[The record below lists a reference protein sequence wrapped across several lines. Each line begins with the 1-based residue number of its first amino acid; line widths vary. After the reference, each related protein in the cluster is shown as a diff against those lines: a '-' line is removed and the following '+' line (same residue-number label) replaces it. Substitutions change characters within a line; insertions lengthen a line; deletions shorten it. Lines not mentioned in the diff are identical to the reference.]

1 MLGILQQNKELS
13 SHTLHQRSEK
23 KTKKC
28 PKLESFQTLTYIN
41 FRQTNA
47 FNMIFY
53 ISFLLGILKQTK
65 ESSCQTNHQIPE
77 F

>member
-23 KTKKC
+23 KLKNVRSWR
-28 PKLESFQTLTYIN
+28 SFQTLTYIN
-41 FRQTNA
+41 LRQTNV